1 MSGSKL
7 GSLTVASNVHVY
19 EQASNGAMAE
29 VDVKEL
35 NTGSISADKVAT
47 YRQNSSGIVDF
58 IVLENVTGNAYE
70 YGMMVST
77 TEVTGGGIDEETKE
91 ELPTRTTITWD
102 LVRGSSNIDFASTVG
117 YSGKNGDF
125 VGVITG
131 TSRGDQSGAT
141 LLSVI
146 QLTQI
151 KGVTPSN
158 FFKSQDGDYV
168 TVDGRTYRVA
178 SDVECFHAS
187 GNSRPGEK
195 DWLSVDNRLEAI
207 KGYSEDFTIYV
218 DPIGLQ
224 VRIIRAN

>member
-1 MSGSKL
+1 ML
-7 GSLTVASNVHVY
+7 
-19 EQASNGAMAE
+19 AE
-29 VDVKEL
+29 VKSEGGEL
-35 NTGSISADKVAT
+35 D
-47 YRQNSSGIVDF
+47 
-58 IVLENVTGNAYE
+58 ENDEPTPIR
-70 YGMMVST
+70 T
-77 TEVTGGGIDEETKE
+77 WTE
-91 ELPTRTTITWD
+91 WD
-102 LVRGSSNIDFASTVG
+102 LMRGGNRIDFARTVG

-195 DWLSVDNRLEAI
+195 DWLSGDNRLEAI